1 MADLRIVDAPV
12 LLQESITD
20 DVKMPTGGI
29 GNYTIRLGD
38 LVWYVVAKEQLA
50 SKSYVD
56 TSSKGVQDKLDSHIV
71 NKENPHQ
78 VTKEQVGLGN
88 VDNTADVDKPVSNA
102 TKSAINTATAGLADK
117 AYVDDEINALLG
129 DLKTGELVGS
139 KVFATRV
146 AIGLDTTLTDGAYAF
161 VVNDTDENN
170 GLYQKV
176 GGSWQYQNWNPLKA
190 SKQYT
195 DATASALINYN
206 EIIKNVL
213 SYKFANLVN
222 PSETTAGF
230 IDDTGSLNTTAN
242 TALFVTGFIP
252 VIADKN
258 IQLWAKNGQAAW
270 GNVVAFD
277 INKKYIGSIAL
288 PSEAWSSGI
297 TTLKIPTLVN
307 GVKPYFIRASN
318 NVNYHNANDVYIGLS
333 DNNPREVVIY
343 DASKLAVLNP
353 NIVDNAKNTT
363 EFVKATNLLQPNH
376 VGTVGYL
383 TGGLE
388 PFTQGEYAKNFLTT
402 AWIDIP
408 SDTKYLVIVGNIY
421 SYTVATQSDVYLSR
435 IESDTDAVN
444 VTTLVDLSKSTKT
457 TTPTRI
463 RVSFRRLGAD
473 TNALQSETWSQCGIY
488 IARSSIGSALAS
500 LYVHNYDFDTN
511 YHLPSDSVYLN
522 NLLDIAH
529 NKGYPI
535 SNWATGFKTGYL
547 GSNNALIESGDY
559 YDVWATT
566 PHLVCEPDAKYV
578 VKGSKYYAV
587 AFLDYDKKFI
597 STYYAVND
605 EQTFKTPSNACY
617 FRVTIVN
624 GSKNDAAIYQVPNDF
639 DADLPVVHDTQ
650 IAILRNDIIVPTNST
665 LKGKTW
671 VAMGDS
677 ITASS
682 VSYANQLANRHGAN
696 LVKHARDGARVHR
709 DTAESTWLVLAE
721 EYQNITVTSD
731 IITIAGGTNDPMQEG
746 QVGAFTDRTINTLYG
761 ALHVLLSGLRSKFPD
776 ARIGY
781 ISPIPRDDMRYIE
794 GDMASFPYVRTK
806 AIREVCA
813 YYGVPVWIGA
823 LEFGANPADSADFKN
838 KYMPDG
844 LHPNQVGHT
853 WYANRVE
860 QFILNLVK

>member
-1 MADLRIVDAPV
+1 MADNPLTLEKMLRGSQNLDVWDVATNGDENTDWTNLVGDNGPSLKKAIKLIMQKAPIN
-12 LLQESITD
+12 S
-20 DVKMPTGGI
+20 MPF
-29 GNYTIRLGD
+29 
-38 LVWYVVAKEQLA
+38 
-50 SKSYVD
+50 
-56 TSSKGVQDKLDSHIV
+56 
-71 NKENPHQ
+71 
-78 VTKEQVGLGN
+78 
-88 VDNTADVDKPVSNA
+88 A
-102 TKSAINTATAGLADK
+102 TKSALLA
-117 AYVDDEINALLG
+117 
-129 DLKTGELVGS
+129 
-139 KVFATRV
+139 
-146 AIGLDTTLTDGAYAF
+146 DTTLADNAFAF
-161 VVNDTDENN
+161 VYNDTDDNN
-170 GLYQKV
+170 GLYQKISGV
-176 GGSWQYQNWNPLKA
+176 WQYQKWNPLNSA
-190 SKQYT
+190 KQYT

-206 EIIKNVL
+206 EIIKNVF
-213 SYKFANLVN
+213 SYKYANLVN

-230 IDDTGSLNTTAN
+230 VDDTGSLNTTAN

-258 IQLWAKNGQAAW
+258 IQLWGKNGQAAW
-270 GNVVAFD
+270 GNVAAFD
-277 INKKYIGSIAL
+277 INKKYLGSIAL
-288 PSEAWSSGI
+288 PAEAWSSGI
-297 TTLKIPTLVN
+297 TTLKIPPLIN
-307 GVKPYFIRASN
+307 GIKPYYIRASN
-318 NVNYHNANDVYIGLS
+318 NVNYHNANDIYIGLG

-343 DASKLAVLNP
+343 DASKLAVLNK
-353 NIVDNAKNTT
+353 NIVDNAKNTA
-363 EFVKATNLLQPNH
+363 EFVKAINLLQPNH

-388 PFTQGEYAKNFLTT
+388 PVTQGEYAKNFLTT

-408 SDTKYLVIVGNIY
+408 SDTKYLVIVGNIH

-435 IESDTDAVN
+435 IESDIDAVN

-473 TNALQSETWSQCGIY
+473 TNAPQSETWLKCGVY

-500 LYVHNYDFDTN
+500 LYVHNYNFNDN
-511 YHLPSDSVYLN
+511 YHLQSDTVYLN

-529 NKGYPI
+529 NKVYPI

-547 GSNNALIESGDY
+547 GDNNTLIDSGEY
-559 YDVWATT
+559 YDVWSTT
-566 PHLVCEPDAKYV
+566 PPLVCEPNTKYI

-587 AFLDYDKKFI
+587 AFLDYDKNFI
-597 STYYAVND
+597 STYYAIND

-624 GSKNDAAIYQVPNDF
+624 GSKNDAAIYQVPSDF

-650 IAILRNDIIVPTNST
+650 IAILRNNIIVPTNST

-709 DTAESTWLVLAE
+709 YTAESTWLVLAE
-721 EYQNITVTSD
+721 EYQNITVTPD
-731 IITIAGGTNDPMQEG
+731 IITIAGGTNDPMDVG
-746 QVGAFTDRTINTLYG
+746 QVGTFDDRTVNTLYG
-761 ALHVLLSGLRSKFPD
+761 ALHVLLSGLRAKFTD
-776 ARIGY
+776 AKIGY

-794 GDMASFPYVRTK
+794 GDMTSFAYVRTK

-823 LEFGANPADSADFKN
+823 FEFGANPADNADFKN
-838 KYMPDG
+838 KYMTDG
-844 LHPNQVGHT
+844 LHPNQLGHA

-860 QFILNLVK
+860 QFVLNLAK